1 MTVGSERTS
10 LLVPLWRNRDYL
22 LLWTGRT
29 VSSLGSSVSI
39 IAFPLLILAL
49 THSPA
54 KAGFA
59 GALRAA
65 PYIIFSLPAGA
76 LVDRWNRKTVMVTC
90 DTGRALA
97 LGSIP
102 VALWTGH
109 LTLAQLY
116 LATVVEGTLFVFFQL
131 AEMAALL
138 QLVPQEQLA
147 AATAQNEAAYYGVA
161 ALLGPALGG
170 VLYQIGRAVPF
181 VVDAISYAASV
192 FSLLFIKTA
201 FQRERTTA
209 TSSILRQIR
218 EGLTWLW
225 RHSLIRTMALLTS
238 GYAAVGSGLY
248 LILIVLAKQQHAS
261 PAGIGAMF
269 SIAAVGGIAGSL
281 VGGRIQRWFSFSQVI
296 LGVRWASV
304 PLWLLYAV
312 APNPFVLGIITAGM
326 YVLIPMYNVVQLSYL
341 LPSVPEHLRGRV
353 GSVFQLVV
361 TASQPLGLALTGLLL
376 QWIGA
381 ITTVLVLGVWLF
393 GLAVAATLSPAVRH
407 APPIAGDAAIEP
419 VHSTHPA
426 L

>member
-1 MTVGSERTS
+1 MTIESERTS
-10 LLVPLWRNRDYL
+10 PLVPLRRNRDYL

-131 AEMAALL
+131 AETAALL
-138 QLVPQEQLA
+138 QLVSREQLA

-170 VLYQIGRAVPF
+170 VLYQIGRAFPF

-192 FSLLFIKTA
+192 FSLLFI
-201 FQRERTTA
+201 RA
-209 TSSILRQIR
+209 TCGVIGLFDILENESIFPR
-218 EGLTWLW
+218 
-225 RHSLIRTMALLTS
+225 
-238 GYAAVGSGLY
+238 
-248 LILIVLAKQQHAS
+248 
-261 PAGIGAMF
+261 
-269 SIAAVGGIAGSL
+269 
-281 VGGRIQRWFSFSQVI
+281 
-296 LGVRWASV
+296 
-304 PLWLLYAV
+304 
-312 APNPFVLGIITAGM
+312 
-326 YVLIPMYNVVQLSYL
+326 
-341 LPSVPEHLRGRV
+341 
-353 GSVFQLVV
+353 
-361 TASQPLGLALTGLLL
+361 
-376 QWIGA
+376 
-381 ITTVLVLGVWLF
+381 
-393 GLAVAATLSPAVRH
+393 LAVQDRDR
-407 APPIAGDAAIEP
+407 G
-419 VHSTHPA
+419 
-426 L
+426 